1 VCTSPR
7 HVAATRGKEYTTT
20 RLCRS
25 YREGGKVKDETVG
38 NLSHLEAWMIDGL
51 RDAGRPAAVNLDEG
65 VEIVRSRPHGHMA
78 AVLRVTSP
86 TELQRVRFEHVGT
99 KPGR

>member
-1 VCTSPR
+1 VCTAPR

-20 RLCRS
+20 LLCRS

-51 RDAGRPAAVNLDEG
+51 HAMLAGRRLSTSTKSS
-65 VEIVRSRPHGHMA
+65 RSCARA
-78 AVLRVTSP
+78 RT
-86 TELQRVRFEHVGT
+86 GT
-99 KPGR
+99 WPRC